1 METPLNKL
9 NQEDKIENAA
19 KVYPMEIGVH
29 ENDFSEICDDKI
41 EEAAKSLAKI
51 EGQTIVNINITPRK
65 FVLNKTEIGAKVL
78 SAEREVPIINMK
90 VTRMKWQGGN
100 LTSSLS
106 KLKFYMKVNC

>member
-41 EEAAKSLAKI
+41 EHAAKSLAKI
-51 EGQTIVNINITPRK
+51 EGQTIVSINMAPWK
-65 FVLNKTEIGAKVL
+65 FVL
-78 SAEREVPIINMK
+78 
-90 VTRMKWQGGN
+90 TRRHCQRGQ
-100 LTSSLS
+100 SL
-106 KLKFYMKVNC
+106 NPD